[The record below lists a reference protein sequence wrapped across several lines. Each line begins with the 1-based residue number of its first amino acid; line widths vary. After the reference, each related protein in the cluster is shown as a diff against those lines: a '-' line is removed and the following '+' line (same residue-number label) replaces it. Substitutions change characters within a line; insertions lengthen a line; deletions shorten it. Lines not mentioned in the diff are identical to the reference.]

1 MKHTK
6 GPWFKDGHFI
16 RQVDDSGLIAELYI
30 SPNSNDGRNQSLTDN
45 ARLIAAAPEML
56 EALATIYNL
65 ANLQTL
71 LETKYSRA
79 LVYDLMKQMEYAIN
93 KARSES

>member
-56 EALATIYNL
+56 EAL
-65 ANLQTL
+65 
-71 LETKYSRA
+71 E
-79 LVYDLMKQMEYAIN
+79 AICDSCLSLSFDELCLIKN
-93 KARSES
+93 AIRKARGES

>member
-56 EALATIYNL
+56 EAL
-65 ANLQTL
+65 
-71 LETKYSRA
+71 E
-79 LVYDLMKQMEYAIN
+79 AICDSCLSLSFDELCLIKN
-93 KARSES
+93 AIRKARGEP

>member
-56 EALATIYNL
+56 EAL
-65 ANLQTL
+65 
-71 LETKYSRA
+71 E
-79 LVYDLMKQMEYAIN
+79 AICDSCLSLSFDELCLIKN
-93 KARSES
+93 AIRKARG